1 MRTLSARTSKRQQ
14 WAGRGLWRVKV
25 NSEQVSFES
34 FAESGERICSPDTC
48 MHVTE
53 NEIMAIG
60 RKQGQIDIY
69 DNWGIT

>member
-1 MRTLSARTSKRQQ
+1 M
-14 WAGRGLWRVKV
+14 

-34 FAESGERICSPDTC
+34 FAEAGERICSPDTC

-60 RKQGQIDIY
+60 RKQGQMDIR
-69 DNWGIT
+69 